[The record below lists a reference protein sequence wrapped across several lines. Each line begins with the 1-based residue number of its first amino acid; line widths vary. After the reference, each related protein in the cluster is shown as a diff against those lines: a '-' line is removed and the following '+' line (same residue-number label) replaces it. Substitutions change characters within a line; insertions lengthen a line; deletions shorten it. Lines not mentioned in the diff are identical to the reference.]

1 MTSCKRTREAEF
13 SDEWSLKTP
22 DAYLKHTQFCW
33 NARQTKKVHTMPWDL
48 KMSKCMRPQL
58 NSVAMPSWSSR
69 LPPLPCFPGELV
81 DSLESDFVEDS
92 FARVGLR
99 AVKASDQR
107 LWEERLSWERKC
119 ACKKWCSLILM
130 KMSAW
135 TIGRSVACGDS
146 MRLAGGGLM
155 ESVVDSLA
163 GKATSTL
170 HARAGP
176 LLKFAKFWKDKGMDF
191 FPVQEW
197 MVYDYIK
204 AQTAWA
210 PTAPR
215 SLLVSLSFAFHI
227 FGLAGGDMAAKSG
240 RIKGVSDSFYADR
253 RKIVQRPPLTV
264 AQIVA
269 LEATVHD
276 PARTSYDR
284 IAAGFFLLL
293 VYGRL
298 RYSDGLQLVDL
309 QLDSREVDGKL
320 TGFLEAQAER
330 TKTSV
335 TLERKVRF
343 LPVAI
348 PLESMVEP
356 SWVPTWLELR
366 ESAGL
371 QGRSPHPMLPS
382 PQLGGGWAPMPLSV
396 GAAGDWLRSLLK
408 IESVARD
415 RVATHSCK
423 ATLLAMSAK
432 YGIDYDSRRFLGY
445 HSEGKDRS
453 LLTYSRDAM
462 SAPLRKL
469 ISMIMAIKNKQ
480 FYPDASRSGYFV
492 PDQELPPDAAED
504 CSDNASDGSSS
515 RGSGS
520 EEDCNHDEE
529 EAVVAEMVGT
539 WAPKG
544 TDAPG
549 QQFARHRVS
558 RCIHTMSDESGTHF
572 SCGRSVSNRYI
583 ILLAKPSFMHP
594 VCSGCFKA

>member
-204 AQTAWA
+204 AQT
-210 PTAPR
+210 
-215 SLLVSLSFAFHI
+215 LH
-227 FGLAGGDMAAKSG
+227 G
-240 RIKGVSDSFYADR
+240 
-253 RKIVQRPPLTV
+253 
-264 AQIVA
+264 
-269 LEATVHD
+269 
-276 PARTSYDR
+276 
-284 IAAGFFLLL
+284 
-293 VYGRL
+293 
-298 RYSDGLQLVDL
+298 
-309 QLDSREVDGKL
+309 
-320 TGFLEAQAER
+320 
-330 TKTSV
+330 
-335 TLERKVRF
+335 
-343 LPVAI
+343 
-348 PLESMVEP
+348 
-356 SWVPTWLELR
+356 
-366 ESAGL
+366 
-371 QGRSPHPMLPS
+371 
-382 PQLGGGWAPMPLSV
+382 PQL
-396 GAAGDWLRSLLK
+396 LR
-408 IESVARD
+408 D
-415 RVATHSCK
+415 
-423 ATLLAMSAK
+423 
-432 YGIDYDSRRFLGY
+432 
-445 HSEGKDRS
+445 
-453 LLTYSRDAM
+453 
-462 SAPLRKL
+462 
-469 ISMIMAIKNKQ
+469 
-480 FYPDASRSGYFV
+480 
-492 PDQELPPDAAED
+492 
-504 CSDNASDGSSS
+504 
-515 RGSGS
+515 
-520 EEDCNHDEE
+520 
-529 EAVVAEMVGT
+529 
-539 WAPKG
+539 
-544 TDAPG
+544 
-549 QQFARHRVS
+549 
-558 RCIHTMSDESGTHF
+558 HF
-572 SCGRSVSNRYI
+572 SCRCHLHFIFLGWLVEIWLQNLAELRASQTPFMLTGERLCSGLHWRLHRLWHLKRRSMIQQGPAMIGLQQVSFFCWCMDVWDT
-583 ILLAKPSFMHP
+583 AM
-594 VCSGCFKA
+594 VCSW

>member
-1 MTSCKRTREAEF
+1 
-13 SDEWSLKTP
+13 
-22 DAYLKHTQFCW
+22 
-33 NARQTKKVHTMPWDL
+33 
-48 KMSKCMRPQL
+48 
-58 NSVAMPSWSSR
+58 
-69 LPPLPCFPGELV
+69 
-81 DSLESDFVEDS
+81 
-92 FARVGLR
+92 
-99 AVKASDQR
+99 
-107 LWEERLSWERKC
+107 
-119 ACKKWCSLILM
+119 
-130 KMSAW
+130 
-135 TIGRSVACGDS
+135 
-146 MRLAGGGLM
+146 
-155 ESVVDSLA
+155 
-163 GKATSTL
+163 
-170 HARAGP
+170 
-176 LLKFAKFWKDKGMDF
+176 
-191 FPVQEW
+191 
-197 MVYDYIK
+197 
-204 AQTAWA
+204 
-210 PTAPR
+210 
-215 SLLVSLSFAFHI
+215 
-227 FGLAGGDMAAKSG
+227 
-240 RIKGVSDSFYADR
+240 
-253 RKIVQRPPLTV
+253 
-264 AQIVA
+264 
-269 LEATVHD
+269 
-276 PARTSYDR
+276 
-284 IAAGFFLLL
+284 
-293 VYGRL
+293 
-298 RYSDGLQLVDL
+298 
-309 QLDSREVDGKL
+309 
-320 TGFLEAQAER
+320 
-330 TKTSV
+330 
-335 TLERKVRF
+335 
-343 LPVAI
+343 
-348 PLESMVEP
+348 
-356 SWVPTWLELR
+356 
-366 ESAGL
+366 
-371 QGRSPHPMLPS
+371 
-382 PQLGGGWAPMPLSV
+382 MPLSV

-504 CSDNASDGSSS
+504 CSDSASDGSSS